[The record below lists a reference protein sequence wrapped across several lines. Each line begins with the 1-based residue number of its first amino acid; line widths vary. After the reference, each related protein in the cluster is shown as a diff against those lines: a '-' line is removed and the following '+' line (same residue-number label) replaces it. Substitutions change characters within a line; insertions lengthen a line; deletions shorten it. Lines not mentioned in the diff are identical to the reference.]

1 MNLHINAVEAL
12 RLRLYRKSNANQT
25 VSDIASAYCAV
36 PLNGCSEALQDLLL
50 TIFEAGRIQGI
61 RKQRKKNKPYS

>member
-12 RLRLYRKSNANQT
+12 RLRLYRKSNENET

-36 PLNGCSEALQDLLL
+36 PQSGCSDALQDMLV

-61 RKQRKKNKPYS
+61 REQRKKNKPCS

>member
-1 MNLHINAVEAL
+1 MSLLVGAVEAL
-12 RLRLYRKSNANQT
+12 RLRLYRKSNENKT

-36 PLNGCSEALQDLLL
+36 PQNGCSEALQDLLV

-61 RKQRKKNKPYS
+61 RE

>member
-1 MNLHINAVEAL
+1 MNLLVGAVEAL
-12 RLRLYRKSNANQT
+12 RLRLYRKSNENKT

-36 PLNGCSEALQDLLL
+36 PLNGCNEALQDLLL

-61 RKQRKKNKPYS
+61 REERKKHKLC